1 MKKKITIVDYGAG
14 NILSVSRAFNECNA
28 SVEIQSDPKK
38 IKNASFLVLPG
49 DGSFSYASN
58 RLKKTNIFEILKK
71 HFEKG
76 NPLLGICL
84 GMQMLLS
91 KSEEFGNN
99 IGLSI
104 IKGKI
109 KKIKKQK
116 KIYLKIPVIG
126 WHPIITEEDQYKNQ
140 PLKINKFNSKKFY
153 FVHSYKAIPDKKK
166 EILAY
171 YKYGTEKITAIVGR
185 DNVIGSQ
192 FHPEKS
198 GQNGIN
204 LIKTFLK
211 IN

>member
-1 MKKKITIVDYGAG
+1 MKKKITIIDYGAG

-109 KKIKKQK
+109 IHLCGPKTRMKAKTQTKSLRKKLTVKTYACYSFK
-116 KIYLKIPVIG
+116 VVRG
-126 WHPIITEEDQYKNQ
+126 
-140 PLKINKFNSKKFY
+140 
-153 FVHSYKAIPDKKK
+153 
-166 EILAY
+166 
-171 YKYGTEKITAIVGR
+171 
-185 DNVIGSQ
+185 
-192 FHPEKS
+192 
-198 GQNGIN
+198 
-204 LIKTFLK
+204 LIFS
-211 IN
+211 